1 MAERKCA
8 LVTGSVTGIG
18 RAMILRLAR
27 DGFDTVINYHRQERA
42 EEARRLIREVQAMGT
57 GVIAVQADVSQ
68 STDCDRLVQ
77 ETMDAFGRIDVLV
90 NNAGITNLTPMQQ
103 MTDEDFHRVMATNA
117 YGTFYMMRSA
127 VPIMKRQRSGSI
139 INISS
144 VGGLYGAP
152 WSIGYAASK
161 GAVISMTKTAA
172 KELAISKIRVNA
184 VAPGGCKTGIIEM
197 GEKQLQAQ
205 LKYVTMGRLGLPE
218 EMAGAVSF
226 LASEDASYITGH
238 VLEVSGG
245 VMM

>member
-1 MAERKCA
+1 
-8 LVTGSVTGIG
+8 
-18 RAMILRLAR
+18 
-27 DGFDTVINYHRQERA
+27 
-42 EEARRLIREVQAMGT
+42 
-57 GVIAVQADVSQ
+57 
-68 STDCDRLVQ
+68 
-77 ETMDAFGRIDVLV
+77 
-90 NNAGITNLTPMQQ
+90 
-103 MTDEDFHRVMATNA
+103 
-117 YGTFYMMRSA
+117 
-127 VPIMKRQRSGSI
+127 MKRQRSGSI

-184 VAPGGCKTGIIEM
+184 IAPGGCKTGIIEM

>member
-1 MAERKCA
+1 
-8 LVTGSVTGIG
+8 
-18 RAMILRLAR
+18 
-27 DGFDTVINYHRQERA
+27 
-42 EEARRLIREVQAMGT
+42 
-57 GVIAVQADVSQ
+57 
-68 STDCDRLVQ
+68 
-77 ETMDAFGRIDVLV
+77 
-90 NNAGITNLTPMQQ
+90 
-103 MTDEDFHRVMATNA
+103 MATNA